1 MLCQRLCYLAILLAA
16 ASLAAAQEQDFSKV
30 QIRTTR
36 LAEGLYVLQGAGG
49 NMTASVGADGVLL
62 VDSEYA
68 ALADKIRAAL
78 RGLGGAGPGGNAGG
92 SSSGGDPTGS
102 ARRDSAV
109 RYLINTHYHYDHT
122 GANAAFARDGATLIA
137 QDNVRARLK
146 TGGTAGNGG
155 SITREVPAVEAAAWP
170 QVTFDHELTVH
181 VNGDDV
187 GAVHYPAAHTDGDTI
202 VYFSK
207 PATVAMGDIYVRY
220 GFPFIDINAGGTVQG
235 MIAAC
240 EDVLKRVPAD
250 ARVVPGHGEVGG
262 VADLREYV
270 QMLKDT
276 TAAVAGAL
284 KAGKTLAQM
293 KQERILGRWSERY
306 SPPKAFVDTDAF
318 TETLYNSLRQG
329 HVARHGSRPR

>member
-1 MLCQRLCYLAILLAA
+1 MLCQRLCCLAILLAA

-30 QIRTTR
+30 EIRTTR

-49 NMTASVGADGVLL
+49 NMTASVGGDGVLL

-78 RGLGGAGPGGNAGG
+78 RGLGGGGPGA
-92 SSSGGDPTGS
+92 SSGSG
-102 ARRDSAV
+102 ARRDQAV
-109 RYLINTHYHYDHT
+109 RYVINTHYHFDHT

-155 SITREVPAVEAAAWP
+155 SITREVPAVEAAALP

-181 VNGDDV
+181 MNGDDMN
-187 GAVHYPAAHTDGDTI
+187 AVHYPAAHTDGDTI
-202 VYFSK
+202 VFFSK

-220 GFPFIDINAGGTVQG
+220 GFPFIDINSGGTVQG

-240 EDVLKRVPAD
+240 EDVLRRVPAD
-250 ARVVPGHGEVGG
+250 ARVVPGHGEAGG
-262 VADLREYV
+262 VADLREYL

-276 TAAVAGAL
+276 SAAVAGAL
-284 KAGKTLAQM
+284 KAGKTVAQM

-318 TETLYNSLRQG
+318 TETLYNSLRPG

>member
-1 MLCQRLCYLAILLAA
+1 
-16 ASLAAAQEQDFSKV
+16 
-30 QIRTTR
+30 
-36 LAEGLYVLQGAGG
+36 
-49 NMTASVGADGVLL
+49 MTASVGADGVLL

-78 RGLGGAGPGGNAGG
+78 RGLGGGGPGA
-92 SSSGGDPTGS
+92 SSGSG
-102 ARRDSAV
+102 ARRDQAV
-109 RYLINTHYHYDHT
+109 RYVINTHYHFDHT

-155 SITREVPAVEAAAWP
+155 SITREVPAVEAAALP

-181 VNGDDV
+181 MNGDDMN
-187 GAVHYPAAHTDGDTI
+187 AVHYPAAHTDGDTI
-202 VYFSK
+202 VFFSK

-220 GFPFIDINAGGTVQG
+220 GFPFIDINSGGTVQG

-240 EDVLKRVPAD
+240 EDVLRRVPAD

-262 VADLREYV
+262 VADLREYL

-276 TAAVAGAL
+276 SAAVAGAL
-284 KAGKTLAQM
+284 KAGKTVAQM

-318 TETLYNSLRQG
+318 TETLYNSLRPG

>member
-1 MLCQRLCYLAILLAA
+1 
-16 ASLAAAQEQDFSKV
+16 
-30 QIRTTR
+30 
-36 LAEGLYVLQGAGG
+36 
-49 NMTASVGADGVLL
+49 MTASVGADGVLL

-78 RGLGGAGPGGNAGG
+78 RGLGGASPGG

-122 GANAAFARDGATLIA
+122 GANAAFARDGATVIA

-170 QVTFDHELTVH
+170 QVTFDHGLTVH

-187 GAVHYPAAHTDGDTI
+187 SAVHYPAAHTDGDTI
-202 VYFSK
+202 VFFSE

-240 EDVLKRVPAD
+240 EDVLRRVPAD

-262 VADLREYV
+262 VADLREYL

-276 TAAVAGAL
+276 TASVAGAL
-284 KAGKTLAQM
+284 KAGETLAQM

-318 TETLYNSLRQG
+318 TETLYNSLRQA

>member
-16 ASLAAAQEQDFSKV
+16 ASLAAAEEQDFSKV
-30 QIRTTR
+30 EIRTTR
-36 LAEGLYVLQGAGG
+36 LTEGLYLLQGAGG
-49 NMTASVGADGVLL
+49 NMTASVGPDGVLL
-62 VDSEYA
+62 VDDEYA
-68 ALADKIRAAL
+68 ELADKIRAAL
-78 RGLGGAGPGGNAGG
+78 RGLGSAGPGGSAGG
-92 SSSGGDPTGS
+92 SSSGGQPGSS
-102 ARRDSAV
+102 ARRDTAV
-109 RYLINTHYHYDHT
+109 RYVINTHYHYDHT
-122 GANAAFARDGATLIA
+122 GANAALAKDGATVIA
-137 QDNVRARLK
+137 QDNARARLK

-155 SITREVPAVEAAAWP
+155 SITREVPAVEAAALP

-187 GAVHYPAAHTDGDTI
+187 RAVYYPAAHTDGDTI
-202 VYFSK
+202 VFFPK
-207 PATVAMGDIYVRY
+207 TATVAMGDIYVRY

-240 EDVLKRVPAD
+240 EDVLRRVPAD
-250 ARVVPGHGEVGG
+250 TRVVPGHGELAG
-262 VADLREYV
+262 VADLREYL

-276 TAAVAGAL
+276 SAAVADAL
-284 KAGKTLAQM
+284 KTGKTLAQM

-318 TETLYNSLRQG
+318 TETLYNSLRG